1 MNQPHHDIV
10 LYTLPVCPNCQTLKQ
25 ALMHYSIGFD
35 EEDLDSPQART
46 ALLMRGVFTTTAPV
60 LKIKETFLTY
70 EELFENDTLR
80 IDLVLE
86 LLQC

>member
-1 MNQPHHDIV
+1 MDQPHHDIV

-35 EEDLDSPQART
+35 EEDLDSPKVRT
-46 ALLMRGVFTTTAPV
+46 ALLMHGVFTTTAPV
-60 LKIKETFLTY
+60 LQVKDTFLTY
-70 EELFENDTLR
+70 EDLFENDTLR
-80 IDLVLE
+80 IDVVLD

>member
-1 MNQPHHDIV
+1 MAQPPHDMV
-10 LYTLPVCPNCQTLKQ
+10 LYPLPVCPNCLTLKQ
-25 ALMHYSIGFD
+25 ALMHHSITFD

-46 ALLMRGVFTTTAPV
+46 ALLVHGVFTTTAPV
-60 LKIKETFLTY
+60 LQVKDTFLTY

-80 IDLVLE
+80 IDLVLD

>member
-1 MNQPHHDIV
+1 MEQSHHDVV

-25 ALMHYSIGFD
+25 ALMRYSIAFD

-46 ALLMRGVFTTTAPV
+46 TLLMQGVFTTTAPV
-60 LKIKETFLTY
+60 LKVKNTFLTY
-70 EELFENDTLR
+70 EELFENDALR

>member
-1 MNQPHHDIV
+1 MDPQHSDIV

-25 ALMHYSIGFD
+25 ALMHYSIAFE
-35 EEDLDSPQART
+35 EEDLDSPKART
-46 ALLMRGVFTTTAPV
+46 ALLMHGVFTTTAPV
-60 LKIKETFLTY
+60 LQVKDTFLTY

-80 IDLVLE
+80 IDMVLD